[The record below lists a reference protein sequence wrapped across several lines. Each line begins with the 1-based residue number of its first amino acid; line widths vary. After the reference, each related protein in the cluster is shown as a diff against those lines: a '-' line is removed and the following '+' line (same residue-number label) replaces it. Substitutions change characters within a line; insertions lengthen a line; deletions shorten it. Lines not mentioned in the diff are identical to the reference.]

1 MEKLRDMGKA
11 TGEWNSSP
19 WGHHTASNTEES
31 RGIRNKSRKENLLE
45 EIMSLKKKKG
55 LSLKYS
61 AKIEKEGTTPNL
73 TMMKGR

>member
-45 EIMSLKKKKG
+45 EIMSLKKKKR
-55 LSLKYS
+55 SQS
-61 AKIEKEGTTPNL
+61 EI
-73 TMMKGR
+73 